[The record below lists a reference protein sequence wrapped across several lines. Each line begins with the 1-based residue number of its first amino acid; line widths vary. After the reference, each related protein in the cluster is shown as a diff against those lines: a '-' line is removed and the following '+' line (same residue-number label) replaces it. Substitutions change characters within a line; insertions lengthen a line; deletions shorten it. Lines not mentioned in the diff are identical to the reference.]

1 MLLLVADNPVY
12 QGCRFFIKV
21 YLLEEVAIVSDGPF
35 FDKKVNLKKAD
46 FALKCR
52 NKTKECPCYLIDN
65 VRP

>member
-35 FDKKVNLKKAD
+35 FDKKVNLEEAD
-46 FALKCR
+46 FA
-52 NKTKECPCYLIDN
+52 
-65 VRP
+65 